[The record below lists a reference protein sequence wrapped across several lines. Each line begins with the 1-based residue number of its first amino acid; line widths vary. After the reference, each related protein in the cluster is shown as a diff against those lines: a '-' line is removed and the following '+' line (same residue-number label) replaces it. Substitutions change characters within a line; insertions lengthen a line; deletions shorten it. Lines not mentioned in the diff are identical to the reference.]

1 MFKLYLRFLFA
12 FFFALISQLLI
23 INNPAFAQL
32 SDRAVWTSTLS
43 IDYRTIPNITYLKAN
58 NFKLNL
64 DVYTPKNA
72 QEPVPTLIYFHGGG
86 WSSGT
91 KEETVLVL
99 LPYLEMGWAVVNVEY
114 RLANV
119 SHAPAA
125 VEDCL
130 CALRWVI
137 QKANNY
143 GFDINRLVVSGHS
156 AGGHLALTTGMLT
169 GSSLDSQCPGNEELK
184 VAAIVNWYGITD
196 VEDLLKGENI
206 KSYAVKWLGSSTDLM
221 EIAERVSPINYLRS
235 DLPPIITIHGDA
247 DPVVPYSQAV
257 QLHQGLERL
266 KVPNK
271 LITIPNG
278 GHGHFTRDEILNIYK
293 TIHQFLDTHIVNKKL
308 ENS

>member
-1 MFKLYLRFLFA
+1 M
-12 FFFALISQLLI
+12 I
-23 INNPAFAQL
+23 IK
-32 SDRAVWTSTLS
+32 
-43 IDYRTIPNITYLKAN
+43 NITYLKVN
-58 NFKLNL
+58 NVELKL
-64 DVYTPKNA
+64 DVYKRGNTE
-72 QEPVPTLIYFHGGG
+72 EPVPTLIYFHGGG
-86 WSSGT
+86 WVSGT
-91 KEETVLVL
+91 KESRFFNL
-99 LPYLEMGWAVVNVEY
+99 LPYLEMGLAVVNVQY

-137 QKANNY
+137 RQADKY
-143 GFDINRLVVSGHS
+143 GFDIKKLVVSGDS

-169 GSSLDSQCPGNEELK
+169 PSSFDSQCPGNEELK

-196 VEDLLKGENI
+196 VGDLLEGENMR
-206 KSYAVKWLGSSTDLM
+206 SYALEWLGSAKDRM
-221 EIAERVSPINYLRS
+221 EIAERVSPLNYLRS

-247 DPVVPYSQAV
+247 DTVVPYSHAV

-278 GHGHFTRDEILNIYK
+278 GHGNFTRDEILDIYENIHK
-293 TIHQFLDTHIVNKKL
+293 FLDTHIVNKKL
-308 ENS
+308 EN